1 MSNEKEKNELTVE
14 YEVEGQK
21 IKLTP
26 SIVQQ
31 YIVGT
36 NAKITLQ
43 EFKLFKE
50 LCKVRKSVS
59 YTHLTLPTIE

>member
-43 EFKLFKE
+43 EFKLFTVK
-50 LCKVRKSVS
+50 L
-59 YTHLTLPTIE
+59 